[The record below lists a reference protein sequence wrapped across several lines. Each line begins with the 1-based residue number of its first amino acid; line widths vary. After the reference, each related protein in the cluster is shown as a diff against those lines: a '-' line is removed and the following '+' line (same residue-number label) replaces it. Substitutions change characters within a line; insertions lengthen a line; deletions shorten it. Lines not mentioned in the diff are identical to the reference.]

1 MNASLSTSPDLS
13 DLPNLSGLTLA
24 ERILS
29 VRSGSRVRAGE
40 LVVVDVDQ
48 VMVVDSVAPSVIA
61 RIENDLGGR
70 VRYPERVSFVMDHV
84 APAANVEVATAQ
96 QNARRYARER
106 GVRLFDVGRGICH
119 QVLMEEGLAQPG
131 GVVLGS
137 DSHST
142 TYGAV
147 SCFGTGMG
155 ATDVALAAAS
165 GRTWLKVPETVV
177 VRFVGVRPV
186 GVSAKDVALTVVREL
201 TAEGATYA
209 SLEFHGADAFTLSER
224 MTLANLA
231 VEAGAKVGLVP
242 PSGEILEQFVVPE
255 WLVVD
260 PDAVYARV
268 LELDLRGLGP
278 VVAAPS
284 HVDNVHPVSAFAG
297 VHVDQVFVGTCTNGR
312 LDDLHVVADI
322 LRGRRV
328 ADGTRLLVIPASSRV
343 LEVAAADGTMTAL
356 LAAGAVFGTP
366 GCGPCMGRH
375 MGVLAPGEVCVS
387 TSNRNFVGRMGSA
400 EAQVF
405 LVSPAV
411 AAQTALSGFIAL
423 SERVAA

>member
-1 MNASLSTSPDLS
+1 VNVDLA
-13 DLPNLSGLTLA
+13 GLTLA

-29 VRSGSRVRAGE
+29 VRAGRRVCAGE
-40 LVVVDVDQ
+40 LVVVDIDQ
-48 VMVVDSVAPSVIA
+48 VMVVDSIAPSVIA

-70 VRYPERVSFVMDHV
+70 VRIPERVSFVLDHV
-84 APAANVEVATAQ
+84 APASNVEVAKAQ
-96 QNARRYARER
+96 ADARRYARER
-106 GVRLFDVGRGICH
+106 GIRLFDVGRGICH

-131 GVVLGS
+131 GIVLGS

-147 SCFGTGMG
+147 GCFGTGMG
-155 ATDVALAAAS
+155 ATDIALAAAS

-177 VRFVGVRPV
+177 VRLTGERPA
-186 GVSAKDVALTVVREL
+186 GVSAKDIALTVIREL

-209 SLEFHGADAFTLSER
+209 SLELHVPESFTLSER

-242 PSGEILEQFVVPE
+242 PSGEIRELFDVPE

-260 PDAVYARV
+260 DAASYARV
-268 LELDLRGLGP
+268 LELDLSRLEP

-284 HVDNVHPVSAFAG
+284 LVDNVHPVAAFAD

-312 LDDLHVVADI
+312 LDDLHIVADI
-322 LRGRRV
+322 VRGGRV
-328 ADGTRLLVIPASSRV
+328 ADGTRLLVIPASSQV
-343 LEVAAADGTMTAL
+343 LEAAAADGTLSTL
-356 LAAGAVFGTP
+356 LAAGAILGTP

-375 MGVLAPGEVCVS
+375 LGVLAPGEVCVS
-387 TSNRNFVGRMGSA
+387 TSNRNFIGRMGSP

-405 LVSPAV
+405 LASPAT
-411 AAQTALSGFIAL
+411 AARTALSGHL
-423 SERVAA
+423 VAPEAELAVA